1 MTDLD
6 ALKEGARRVWA
17 AGDYPAISTTLAA
30 AGETTARRAGA
41 AAGVRLLDVAAGDGN
56 VAIPAALAGAAVTAV
71 DLTPELLEAGRARA
85 QRAGA
90 SGIDWVAADAEA
102 LPVPDG
108 AFDAV
113 TSNFGAIFAPRHD
126 VVAAELVRAVR
137 PGGRVVLT
145 AWDRD
150 ADNGHLFEA
159 LGPFLP
165 ERRDEAGVGEPM
177 QWGEEGHGRGL
188 LAGAG
193 LLVDVERDAVRPRYA
208 SVDEAV
214 AFFARTLG
222 PLALSRPR
230 LEAEGRWDDALAA
243 LHELCEATARPV
255 GDGVELARP
264 YLRYVGR
271 RVG

>member
-1 MTDLD
+1 VTDLD

-17 AGDYPAISTTLAA
+17 AGDYPAISTTLAGAGA
-30 AGETTARRAGA
+30 ATARRA
-41 AAGVRLLDVAAGDGN
+41 AAGPGLRLLDVAAGDGN
-56 VAIPAALAGAAVTAV
+56 VAIPAAQAGAAVTAV

-85 QRAGA
+85 HAVGA
-90 SGIDWVAADAEA
+90 DDIEWVTGDAEA

-113 TSNFGAIFAPRHD
+113 TSNFGAIFAPRHE

-145 AWDRD
+145 AWDSD
-150 ADNGHLFEA
+150 GVNGHLLDV
-159 LGPFLP
+159 LGPYLP
-165 ERRDEAGVGEPM
+165 APPPGVGLPM
-177 QWGEEGHGRGL
+177 QWGDEGHGRDL
-188 LAGAG
+188 LTGAG

-214 AFFARTLG
+214 AFYARSFG

-230 LEAEGRWDDALAA
+230 LEDEGRWDEALAA
-243 LHELCEATARPV
+243 LHGLYAATARTV
-255 GDGVELARP
+255 EDGVELSAP

-271 RVG
+271 RAS

>member
-159 LGPFLP
+159 LGPSCP
-165 ERRDEAGVGEPM
+165 SGGTRPASASRW
-177 QWGEEGHGRGL
+177 QWGEEGYGRGL

-208 SVDEAV
+208 SVRRGGGVLRAH
-214 AFFARTLG
+214 ARTAGPQPPAPRGRGSLG
-222 PLALSRPR
+222 RRAGRAARALRGDGAAR
-230 LEAEGRWDDALAA
+230 RGRRRAR
-243 LHELCEATARPV
+243 RPV
-255 GDGVELARP
+255 PA
-264 YLRYVGR
+264 LRGR
-271 RVG
+271 RAG